1 LADVTATDARDQ
13 FGELVNRASYTHE
26 ATWVTRRGRRVAAI
40 VPVDVLEAWEAA
52 ENDEDV
58 RLFDES
64 MNDPGDSIPWEQVK
78 AELGL

>member
-1 LADVTATDARDQ
+1 LYNPPKCSRYA
-13 FGELVNRASYTHE
+13 HE